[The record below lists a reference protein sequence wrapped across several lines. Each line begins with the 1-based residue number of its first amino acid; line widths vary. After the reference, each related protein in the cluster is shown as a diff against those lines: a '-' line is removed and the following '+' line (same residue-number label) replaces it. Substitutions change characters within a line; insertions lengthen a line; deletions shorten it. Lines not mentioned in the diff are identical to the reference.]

1 MTPQTR
7 EETVE
12 QSTDVGSTRLDTA
25 LKTVIGV
32 LAIIFSLFQLYSN
45 VLTLMPSFKQNAW
58 HIAFAML
65 LGFLAF
71 PAGRRWWRLLDLTLA
86 LVGFLAIAFIVSRY
100 DAMTLRFGIFF
111 QSETAAAAVIVA
123 LVLELTRRVL
133 GPTLAL
139 LCLAFIAY
147 AFFGNLLPGA
157 FGHAGYPTQRIASY
171 LVMTTDGVF
180 GTAVGVSATL
190 ISIFVIFGAFLSVT
204 GCGQWF
210 IEIADLVAGR
220 ATGGPAKI
228 AVIASSLMGS
238 VSGSAAGNVATTGTF
253 TIPLM
258 IKAGFSRVQAGAVEA
273 VASTGGTILP
283 PLMGAGAFVMAE
295 MLGAQYSTIAIA
307 AIIPAILYYLAV
319 FVQVDFLAR
328 RQDLARAKT
337 KSDTTL
343 GHIMRSGWRSIP
355 LLVLVWMIL
364 VERYSPTF
372 AAFWSIGAAVVLGVV
387 MSAGKQRLLFI
398 LQALREAAFAMLPIA
413 TACAAA
419 GVIVGVL
426 MLTGMGLRMSSL
438 MVDLAGGNLALLL
451 VLTMVSSI
459 ILGMG
464 VPATAAYIILAV
476 LAAPALV
483 ELGVPPLSAH
493 MFVFYF
499 GTISNITPPVA
510 VAAFVA
516 AGISGASPSRVA
528 IEAFRIGSAAFL
540 IPFMFVYGPEL
551 LLIDASP
558 WSVLHTLVTATL
570 GIVFLAAA
578 IQGWLFGTMPLVMRL
593 AAVAV
598 AILLVIQTIWTD
610 IAGVVGAIGLFAACR
625 FRLWPAMRAQSAGA
639 ETSNLSIEGSN
650 K

>member
-1 MTPQTR
+1 MNTSQDAA
-7 EETVE
+7 ETVE
-12 QSTDVGSTRLDTA
+12 RAAELGANRLDA
-25 LKTVIGV
+25 AWRISIGI
-32 LAIIFSLFQLYSN
+32 LAIGFSLFQLYSN
-45 VLTLMPSFKQNAW
+45 GLTLMPSFKQNAW
-58 HIAFAML
+58 HIAFALL
-65 LGFLAF
+65 LGFMAF
-71 PAGRRWWRLLDLTLA
+71 PSGRGWWRLVDLVPA
-86 LVGFLAIAFIVSRY
+86 LTGFLAIAFIVSRY
-100 DAMTLRFGIFF
+100 DVMTERFGMFF
-111 QSETAAAAVIVA
+111 QSETIAAALIVV
-123 LVLELTRRVL
+123 LVLELTRRIL
-133 GPTLAL
+133 GLTLAL

-157 FGHAGYPTQRIASY
+157 FGHSGYPTQRIASY

-228 AVIASSLMGS
+228 AVIASSLMGA

-258 IKAGFSRVQAGAVEA
+258 IKAGFSRVQAGAIEA

-295 MLGAQYSTIAIA
+295 MLGVQYSTIAIA
-307 AIIPAILYYLAV
+307 AIMPAVLYYLAV
-319 FVQVDFLAR
+319 FIQVDFLAR
-328 RQDLARAKT
+328 RRDLARAKAQ
-337 KSDTTL
+337 SDTSL
-343 GHIMRSGWRSIP
+343 SQILRSGWRSIP
-355 LLVLVWMIL
+355 LLVLIWMIL
-364 VERYSPTF
+364 IENYSPTF
-372 AAFWSIGAAVVLGVV
+372 AAFWSIGAALVLGVI
-387 MSAGKQRLLFI
+387 MSAGKERLLFI
-398 LQALREAAFAMLPIA
+398 FQALREAAFAMLPIA
-413 TACAAA
+413 VACAAA

-426 MLTGMGLRMSSL
+426 MLTGLGLRMSSL

-476 LAAPALV
+476 LAVPALV
-483 ELGVPPLSAH
+483 KLGVAPLSAH

-528 IEAFRIGSAAFL
+528 VEAFRIGSAAFL

-558 WSVLHTLVTATL
+558 WSVLHTLFTATL

-578 IQGWLFGTMPLVMRL
+578 IQGWLFGTMTLPMRL
-593 AAVAV
+593 AAVVVAV
-598 AILLVIQTIWTD
+598 LLVIQTIWAD
-610 IAGVVGAIGLFAACR
+610 VAGVLGAIGLFAACR
-625 FRLWPAMRAQSAGA
+625 FRFGPAQERA
-639 ETSNLSIEGSN
+639 
-650 K
+650 